1 MDSQPMAL
9 IDDAA
14 KDLLDPDSSSN
25 IGVCVA
31 ITRQRVTGYPI
42 DRG

>member
-9 IDDAA
+9 IDDAG

-25 IGVCVA
+25 IGVCIA
-31 ITRQRVTGYPI
+31 ITRQRITDYPI
-42 DRG
+42 HRG